1 MSIRQ
6 EKQEKELTL
15 HPVFTTILKRLSLG
29 VATLLVVSAI
39 IFSSIS
45 LLPGD
50 FGQAVLGQAATED
63 SVAAFRRELG
73 LDKPAPVRYLEW
85 VSSAVRGDFGTS
97 FSGRASSGVDR
108 SRPVAELIGPRLKN
122 TLFLAGVTA
131 LIAVPLALFLG
142 LTAAL
147 YRNSLYD
154 RSVNAATLTTIS
166 MPEFFVA
173 YLLILFFS
181 SLWPVFPSLANVD
194 ATTEFGERLRRIALP
209 AITLTLVIVA
219 HMMRMTRAAIIN
231 LLASPYIEMAR
242 LKGASRSEIILK
254 HALPNAWAPIAT
266 VIAFN
271 LAYLV
276 VGVVVVEVVFVYP
289 GIGQLMVDSVTAR
302 DTPVVQACALI
313 FAGTYIILNLIA
325 DVIGIVT
332 NPRLLHPR

>member
-1 MSIRQ
+1 M
-6 EKQEKELTL
+6 
-15 HPVFTTILKRLSLG
+15 HPVLTTILKRLLLG
-29 VATLLVVSAI
+29 LVTLFVVSAI
-39 IFSSIS
+39 IFSSVT

-50 FGQAVLGQAATED
+50 FGEAVLGQAATEET
-63 SVAAFRRELG
+63 VAAFRKELG
-73 LDKPAPVRYLEW
+73 LDKPAVLRYFEW
-85 VSSAVRGDFGTS
+85 AGAVLKGDLGTS
-97 FSGRASSGVDR
+97 FSGRSASGSDR
-108 SRPVAELIGPRLKN
+108 SRSVAEMVAPRLKN

-131 LIAVPLALFLG
+131 LVAVPLAIILG
-142 LTAAL
+142 LSAAL
-147 YRNSLYD
+147 YRNTWYD
-154 RSVNAATLTTIS
+154 RTVNATTLTTIS

-173 YLLILFFS
+173 YVLILLFA
-181 SLWPVFPSLANVD
+181 SLWKVFPSLATVNP
-194 ATTEFGERLRRIALP
+194 EMLFGERLNRIALP

-289 GIGQLMVDSVTAR
+289 GIGQLMVDSVSSR
-302 DTPVVQACALI
+302 DIPVVQACALF